1 MRHLIINQKLVMEI
15 KAAIRG
21 GEFLIKDVT
30 VDEVFIPEEFDEEQ
44 QMIAES
50 CVDFVE
56 TEVAP
61 HFDKLD
67 EHAEGLMAS
76 LLKKAGELGLLG
88 ISVPEELDGFGQSFL
103 TSMKAN
109 ESIGSA
115 YSFSVAFMAHTGIG
129 TLPILYYGND
139 EQHQKYI
146 PDLATGEKLAA
157 YCLTEPGAGSDANAG
172 KTKAILNEE
181 GTHYIMNGQKM
192 WITNGGFADTLTVFA
207 KIDNDRVLSAF
218 IVEADWEGITM
229 NPEEHKMGIKG
240 SSTRQIFFNDVKV
253 PIENL
258 LGRRGEGFRI
268 ALNILHI
275 GRIKLGATVI
285 GGMRRAINNSVNY
298 ANERKQF
305 NMFLSEFGAIKHKM
319 AEQVIKMFST
329 ESAVYRASKD
339 MQDTIEGFKEQG
351 KTYGQAN
358 IEGVAEFEPECAL
371 LKVFGSESLDY
382 IVDEMVQIY
391 GGMGF
396 SAEAPADR
404 SYRDSRINRIFEGT
418 NEINRLITVDST
430 MKKGMKHKI
439 DLFEAANEI
448 LENLDKLES
457 VDQSI
462 GDYYESKHAYVK
474 NLKKGV
480 LMLLPAIQDTFKR
493 QLPYEEEVLMNI
505 SDMLMNIYLLESTLL
520 RVEKIEKNKLKTDVT
535 VYKDILDVF
544 TQDITAEVYKSGF
557 DAIGSF
563 AEGDQKTELCNAL
576 HTLTK
581 AYSVNVKEARRRIAA
596 KLIDDE
602 VYKF

>member
-1 MRHLIINQKLVMEI
+1 MKS

-21 GEFLIKDVT
+21 GEFLIREVT
-30 VDEVFIPEEFDEEQ
+30 IDEVFIPEEFDEEQ
-44 QMIAES
+44 LMIAES
-50 CVDFVE
+50 CNDFVE
-56 TEVAP
+56 TEIAP
-61 HFDKLD
+61 HFDDLD
-67 EHAEGLMAS
+67 DHTEGLMAL

-88 ISVPEELDGFGQSFL
+88 LSVPEDLDGFGQSFL

-109 ESIGSA
+109 EAIGSA

-139 EQHQKYI
+139 EQHQKYV
-146 PDLATGEKLAA
+146 PGLATGEKLAA
-157 YCLTEPGAGSDANAG
+157 YCLTEPNAGSDANAG
-172 KTKAILNEE
+172 KTKAVLSED
-181 GTHYIMNGQKM
+181 GTHYVMNGQKM
-192 WITNGGFADTLTVFA
+192 WITNGGFADVLTVFA
-207 KIDNDRVLSAF
+207 KIENDRVLSAF

-253 PIENL
+253 PVENL
-258 LGRRGEGFRI
+258 LGKRGIGFRI

-285 GGMRRAINNSVNY
+285 GGMRRAINNSVTY

-305 NMFLSEFGAIKHKM
+305 NMFLSEFGAIKYKI
-319 AEQVIKMFST
+319 AEQIIKMFAT

-339 MQDTIEGFKEQG
+339 MEDSIESLLEQG
-351 KTYGQAN
+351 STYGEAN
-358 IEGVAEFEPECAL
+358 IEGVAEYEPECAL
-371 LKVFGSESLDY
+371 LKVYGSEALDY

-396 SAEAPADR
+396 SSEAPADR

-439 DLFEAANEI
+439 DLFEAANAV
-448 LENLDKLES
+448 LNNFDKIVG
-457 VDQSI
+457 VDLSE
-462 GDYYESKHAYVK
+462 GDYYKAKHAFVN
-474 NLKKGV
+474 NLKTAV
-480 LMLLPAIQDTFKR
+480 LMLLPVIQDTFKR
-493 QLPYEEEVLMNI
+493 QLVFEEEVLMNI
-505 SDMLMNIYLLESTLL
+505 SDMMMDVYVLESTLL
-520 RVEKIEKNKLKTDVT
+520 RVEKLEKNNLKPNIS
-535 VYKDILDVF
+535 VYKDILDVL
-544 TQDITAEVYKSGF
+544 TQDIANTVYKSGF

-563 AEGDQKTELCNAL
+563 TKGTQKKLLSEAL
-576 HTLTK
+576 DTLTK
-581 AYSVNVKEARRRIAA
+581 TYSVNVKEARRRIAG
-596 KLIDDE
+596 KVIEDE